1 MRNESFNADM
11 RSVFQRLAAA
21 RAAAEARRP
30 APNAKPHAPQAASRQ
45 PRLEIAH
52 VALRRSAREAHDAM
66 T

>member
-21 RAAAEARRP
+21 RPTADAQRP
-30 APNAKPHAPQAASRQ
+30 APGPKPRAPQPPLRQ

-52 VALRRSAREAHDAM
+52 VALRRSARAAHDAM